1 MQQQVT
7 LKLQPQEAASNSIVK
22 EYIAKTIGVPE
33 NSITGFYVLKQ
44 SIDARSRQQ
53 IWVNITAQVFINE
66 PFIQR
71 TIQPIQFKNVEHA
84 KHKIIVVGAGPAGIF
99 AALKLIELGI
109 KPIVIERGKD
119 VRARR
124 RDLAKLNKEGIVNP
138 ESNYCF
144 GEGGK
149 RK

>member
-71 TIQPIQFKNVEHA
+71 TI
-84 KHKIIVVGAGPAGIF
+84 
-99 AALKLIELGI
+99 L
-109 KPIVIERGKD
+109 
-119 VRARR
+119 
-124 RDLAKLNKEGIVNP
+124 
-138 ESNYCF
+138 
-144 GEGGK
+144 
-149 RK
+149 

>member
-84 KHKIIVVGAGPAGIF
+84 KHKIIVVGAGPAGI
-99 AALKLIELGI
+99 LQH
-109 KPIVIERGKD
+109 
-119 VRARR
+119 
-124 RDLAKLNKEGIVNP
+124 
-138 ESNYCF
+138 
-144 GEGGK
+144 
-149 RK
+149 